1 MNLFCWLVPEVY
13 IQFPSVAI
21 GHAQLLHL
29 VVSTVDAAQ
38 LQDLVCHILQGRL
51 VMFRSDSFR
60 ALLSASLSW
69 ETFEQ
74 YCLWQLVTAHG
85 IPIDYVLPILPRL
98 EFSSHAEALTSILL
112 MLKQE
117 RYVPTIITTSL
128 FFGTKRICVI
138 SITGVSSLVCGTN
151 IILIFR
157 VGHMSL

>member
-74 YCLWQLVTAHG
+74 YFLWQLVTAHG

-117 RYVPTIITTSL
+117 RYVPTINTTVVYGLMRSCIKSATYKIT
-128 FFGTKRICVI
+128 
-138 SITGVSSLVCGTN
+138 
-151 IILIFR
+151 IILKLHSSECR
-157 VGHMSL
+157 EAT

>member
-1 MNLFCWLVPEVY
+1 VNLFCWLVPEVY

-117 RYVPTIITTSL
+117 RYVPTITTTLVYKNNKSYN
-128 FFGTKRICVI
+128 I
-138 SITGVSSLVCGTN
+138 SGFL
-151 IILIFR
+151 
-157 VGHMSL
+157 

>member
-1 MNLFCWLVPEVY
+1 VPEVY

-117 RYVPTIITTSL
+117 RYVSAIITAV
-128 FFGTKRICVI
+128 FFGIRRNVII
-138 SITGVSSLVCGTN
+138 SITGFLNLFVGQTHNFEICAGSSC
-151 IILIFR
+151 
-157 VGHMSL
+157 HCKQ